1 MKKNTETKP
10 ESFFSSKAVIVEGR
24 EDRNF
29 ILNFLRKLKIDDQIY
44 VHEIGGNNLRDE
56 SKKSLKLAASSSN
69 FKQKVRHL
77 AIIFDGD
84 GNKSKTLQRVSAE
97 LSEINLKFE
106 QLEFFLC
113 DKVNE
118 VNHNLDLKNKKLFE
132 IKTFLFLFE
141 KNLED
146 AFLKTLPE
154 TDLDIVKNCIPSFF
168 KCANAKEK
176 DKRVVQAF
184 LSIKK
189 SKYDLARD
197 IGVASGQ
204 GLVDFEHAYFE
215 NLKKFLLDFANL
227 NLNQSKT

>member
-24 EDRNF
+24 EDRDF
-29 ILNFLRKLKIDDQIY
+29 IINFLRELKINDQIY

-56 SKKSLKLAASSSN
+56 SEKSLKLAASSSE
-69 FKQKVRHL
+69 FKQNVRHL

-84 GNKSKTLQRVSAE
+84 GDKSKAFRRVSAE
-97 LSEINLKFE
+97 LSEINLEFE

-118 VNHNLDLKNKKLFE
+118 VNHNLDLKNKKPFE
-132 IKTFLFLFE
+132 IKTSLFLFE

-146 AFLKTLPE
+146 AFLKTLSE
-154 TDLDIVKNCIPSFF
+154 KDLDIVKNCIPSFF

-184 LSIKK
+184 LSVRKGK
-189 SKYDLARD
+189 GKQGLARD
-197 IGVASGQ
+197 IGAASGQ
-204 GLVDFEHAYFE
+204 GLVDFEHVYLNF
-215 NLKKFLLDFANL
+215 LKTFLLDFANL
-227 NLNQSKT
+227 N

>member
-1 MKKNTETKP
+1 M
-10 ESFFSSKAVIVEGR
+10 
-24 EDRNF
+24 
-29 ILNFLRKLKIDDQIY
+29 
-44 VHEIGGNNLRDE
+44 
-56 SKKSLKLAASSSN
+56 KLAASSSE
-69 FKQKVRHL
+69 FKQNVRHL

-84 GNKSKTLQRVSAE
+84 GKESETLQRVSAE

-118 VNHNLDLKNKKLFE
+118 VNHNLDLKNKKPLE

-154 TDLDIVKNCIPSFF
+154 KDLDIVKNCIPSFF
-168 KCANAKEK
+168 KCANAEEN

-184 LSIKK
+184 LSVRKGK
-189 SKYDLARD
+189 GKQGLARD
-197 IGVASGQ
+197 IGAASGQ
-204 GLVDFEHAYFE
+204 GLVDFEHDYLDV
-215 NLKKFLLDFANL
+215 LKTFLLDFANL
-227 NLNQSKT
+227 N